1 MSVRAVPLSLFL
13 FLLLPLAACSGGN
26 PRTGV
31 SADAECIHR
40 LYDYPLRQM
49 PFQNAAGACAPDH
62 PLDLTGN
69 AYFQQLAT
77 SLNVP
82 FVARD
87 KGRPITLTGSRLAT
101 PSDQLPP
108 PTLQLR

>member
-1 MSVRAVPLSLFL
+1 MSARAVPLI
-13 FLLLPLAACSGGN
+13 LLLPLAACSGADT
-26 PRTGV
+26 RTGV
-31 SADAECIHR
+31 SADAQCIHR

-49 PFQNAAGACAPDH
+49 PFQAAAGSCAPNR
-62 PLDLTGN
+62 PLDLTGD

-82 FVARD
+82 FVAKD